1 MKLQVQI
8 LVILNESHIN
18 FHRGERPTVFCLL
31 LLNHLRIP
39 DSLNDLLHR
48 WLEQRDASVLL
59 SEGTFQT
66 VCSTFTTA
74 PLGLQSQ
81 GRIKTDTMEFSEG
94 FLSLVV
100 QQDKICYLHQT
111 LVRPAPTPQSNNQ
124 KLVAS

>member
-1 MKLQVQI
+1 MSFCFLPFA
-8 LVILNESHIN
+8 LESSKN
-18 FHRGERPTVFCLL
+18 PGFPEWRQL
-31 LLNHLRIP
+31 
-39 DSLNDLLHR
+39 SDLLHR
-48 WLEQRDASVLL
+48 WLEQRDASVVDSVPL

-66 VCSTFTTA
+66 VCSTLTTA

-81 GRIKTDTMEFSEG
+81 GRIKTDTMEFSDG